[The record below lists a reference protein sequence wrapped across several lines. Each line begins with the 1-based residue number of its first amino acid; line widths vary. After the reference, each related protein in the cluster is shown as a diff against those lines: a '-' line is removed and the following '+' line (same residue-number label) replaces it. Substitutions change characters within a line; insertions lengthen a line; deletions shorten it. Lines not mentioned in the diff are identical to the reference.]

1 MGGSSGMQM
10 QHLSSAVAETK
21 ASSSGA
27 EFVPPFFFPLELTI
41 KLKAFSKLGSNSSRF
56 CEIALL
62 S

>member
-1 MGGSSGMQM
+1 MQM